1 MDSKARTQ
9 RGHAQPERRSCQ
21 HRRETFSSCRHSF
34 VTFPQ
39 KLWKSLWKSRSM
51 KLQVPENFI
60 LLAFC
65 TRSRQNF
72 QIAHEGRFV
81 LTLRSLRTRRVRS
94 HIFLFLACVLLIA
107 SSSCVKL
114 PRRAFQASGQAAP
127 PLHQTETNAAL
138 ININTASP
146 EELEKLP
153 GIGRGLAAR
162 IIAYRNEYGR
172 FRRAEHLM
180 MVRGISERRFRAVR
194 ALVTAE

>member
-1 MDSKARTQ
+1 MDSNARTHVVK
-9 RGHAQPERRSCQ
+9 RMVRDG
-21 HRRETFSSCRHSF
+21 F

-51 KLQVPENFI
+51 KLQVPDNFT

-65 TRSRQNF
+65 TQSWQSFQSPRKGQSILPGQRLPSRYARSF
-72 QIAHEGRFV
+72 FF
-81 LTLRSLRTRRVRS
+81 LTL
-94 HIFLFLACVLLIA
+94 ACALLIA

-114 PRRAFQASGQAAP
+114 PRHTFQASGQTAP
-127 PLHQTETNAAL
+127 PVAQAQAANATP

-162 IIAYRNEYGR
+162 IIAHRKEYGR
-172 FRRAEHLM
+172 FRRPEHLM

-194 ALVTAE
+194 ASITTE